1 LLGNSKEPKGR
12 YVRRHFTSVYP
23 SIRGH
28 GDPFGYDAYVFG
40 GTLSRCAEPMRD
52 AGRRP
57 FVASKVME
65 TPSRVAHPH
74 VTYGTGYKLSKEQFG
89 ILISDQSCRAVVA
102 PLLRRWFAYEIIG
115 FGQDAQVR
123 SANGSVDPDQLHNS
137 IQSDSRKQN
146 EMYQTAMRL
155 WR

>member
-1 LLGNSKEPKGR
+1 MKGR
-12 YVRRHFTSVYP
+12 FVRKRFTSASP

-28 GDPFGYDAYVFG
+28 NDTVGHRAAIALRRSSGCRGPGHNAG
-40 GTLSRCAEPMRD
+40 SRAAVCSEVTETSSRSP
-52 AGRRP
+52 RP
-57 FVASKVME
+57 
-65 TPSRVAHPH
+65 RVA
-74 VTYGTGYKLSKEQFG
+74 YGAGYKLSKDQVAS
-89 ILISDQSCRAVVA
+89 LISDQPYRSVVA